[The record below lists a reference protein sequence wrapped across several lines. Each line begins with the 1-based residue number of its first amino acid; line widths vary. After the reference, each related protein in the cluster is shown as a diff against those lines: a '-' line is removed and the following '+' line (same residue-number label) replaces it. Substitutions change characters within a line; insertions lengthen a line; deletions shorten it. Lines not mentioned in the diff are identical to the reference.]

1 LYDCKYSLTCGSGG
15 VHENIKNCRFF
26 VQYLI
31 NLQESFFDEVSS
43 KLTVKG
49 SHFPPK
55 VLKCGHSKIL
65 THPKMVEVEELGSYL
80 YRNELQHEKIN

>member
-1 LYDCKYSLTCGSGG
+1 MRILKIADFLFSILSIFRKVFLMRYHL
-15 VHENIKNCRFF
+15 VI
-26 VQYLI
+26 
-31 NLQESFFDEVSS
+31 SFA
-43 KLTVKG
+43 KLPVKG